1 MKRLLTL
8 SLALLIGLALAVPA
22 MAQSDSLGTLISA
35 FASPSPRNGI
45 VPALWIRPDLTPV
58 TTVQQVTLSDPL
70 DELAND
76 YARTQRTILRIRLF
90 QSIGEQ
96 LNPQPPQRRSLFG
109 LTTSGGAQ
117 GAVIGAGFGA
127 LVCHAGLFDP
137 TQITTG
143 TCVILG
149 AIFGQ

>member
-1 MKRLLTL
+1 MKR
-8 SLALLIGLALAVPA
+8 V
-22 MAQSDSLGTLISA
+22 LISA
-35 FASPSPRNGI
+35 LILLAGLLLAGPALAQSESLGVLISTFAAPSPRDGI
-45 VPALWIRPDLTPV
+45 VPAVWIRPDLTPV
-58 TTVQQVTLSDPL
+58 ATVQQATTPDPL

-76 YARTQRTILRIRLF
+76 YARTQRTIMRIRLF

-109 LTTSGGAQ
+109 LTPSGGAQ
-117 GAVIGAGFGA
+117 GAVLGAGFGA
-127 LVCHAGLFDP
+127 LVCHAGVFDP

-143 TCVILG
+143 TCIILG